1 MKLSAE
7 QYAELLSSFY
17 SGTTPEQTNNRRA
30 PRMALQARL
39 TIVPLIG
46 DQPQQP
52 IAVTTCDFSA
62 RGLAFL
68 NEKPMRRGEQF
79 ITELP
84 RRTGG
89 RVRLLCEVV
98 RSEPTGTQEFH
109 RIGANFI
116 CNVEPQPIGMDHE
129 RELKRIRETMLK

>member
-7 QYAELLSSFY
+7 QYAELLSSFQA
-17 SGTTPEQTNNRRA
+17 GTSHEQTNQRRA

-39 TIVPLIG
+39 TIMQLVG
-46 DQPQQP
+46 DELQPP
-52 IAVTTCDFSA
+52 AVVTTCDFSA

-68 NEKPMRRGEQF
+68 HETPMRIGEQF

-84 RRTGG
+84 RRSGG
-89 RVRLLCEVV
+89 RVRLLCEVM
-98 RSEPTGTQEFH
+98 RCEMTRDEAFH

-116 CNVEPQPIGMDHE
+116 CNIEPQPIGADTE
-129 RELKRIRETMLK
+129 SELKRIQATMLK

>member
-17 SGTTPEQTNNRRA
+17 SRTSHENANKRRA
-30 PRMALQARL
+30 PRMALQARI
-39 TIVPLIG
+39 TIVPLVG
-46 DQPQQP
+46 NEPQH
-52 IAVTTCDFSA
+52 AVDVTTCDFSA
-62 RGLAFL
+62 RGIAFL
-68 NEKPMRRGEQF
+68 SNKPMRIGDQF

-89 RVRLLCEVV
+89 RVNLLCEVV
-98 RSEPTGTQEFH
+98 RSEATGDFH

-116 CNVEPQPIGMDHE
+116 CNAEPQPTTPNDE
-129 RELKRIRETMLK
+129 NELKRIRDAMLK